1 MPEGVRAD
9 RAAIRQGGQRDAR
22 RRGSECGR
30 IRTIEP
36 PRRGRADSGALAS
49 KAAMQKKIFWLSL
62 AFFGLIAD
70 FTLPFIWAVLATLPI
85 VVLSWWIAYRSGW
98 F

>member
-1 MPEGVRAD
+1 MVR
-9 RAAIRQGGQRDAR
+9 GLH
-22 RRGSECGR
+22 GSH
-30 IRTIEP
+30 
-36 PRRGRADSGALAS
+36 LAS
-49 KAAMQKKIFWLSL
+49 LLRLGRRYNVSRGPRHDVHATSCLDMEKKVFWLSL
-62 AFFGLIAD
+62 ALFSLIAD